1 LVLLVY
7 YRHRFFDEGMIMEQS
22 HPLVLLARKTIEAY
36 LAEDTRLEPPE
47 EPAPEMESRAGAFV
61 TLHRHGQLRGCIGT
75 IHPTQ
80 TNVAE
85 EVIENAIAAATRD
98 PRFPPLRADELAD
111 LDVKVDV
118 MGEPEPVESV
128 EQLDPRRYG
137 LIVES
142 VSQPWKR
149 GLLLPDLEGIDTAE
163 KQLYWTR
170 YHKAGIT
177 DPNEPIKIYRF
188 EVKRYT

>member
-1 LVLLVY
+1 
-7 YRHRFFDEGMIMEQS
+7 MEQS
-22 HPLVLLARKTIEAY
+22 HALVRLARRTIEVY
-36 LAEDTRLEPPE
+36 LTRDTRLKAPE
-47 EPAPEMESRAGAFV
+47 EPTPEMESRAGAFV

-80 TNVAE
+80 DTLGQ

-98 PRFPPLRADELAD
+98 PRFPPLRPDELAD

-118 MGEPEPVESV
+118 MGEPELVDSV
-128 EQLDPRRYG
+128 EDLDPRRYG

-142 VSQPWKR
+142 VRQPWKR

-170 YHKAGIT
+170 HHKAGIV
-177 DPNEPIKIYRF
+177 DPDEPIQMYRF
-188 EVKRYT
+188 EVRRYT